1 MATQNV
7 IDKII
12 ENAQKEVQNILDRYS
27 QNAED
32 IKNNTQARIKALS
45 EQHQTEAKALK
56 ETEITRAISQQRLE
70 YNKIITGKKR
80 QMTSRAIEQA
90 LASLP
95 QHKDYPKFLTA
106 LVKASN
112 QTTGELTISTNDWQ
126 KHKNML
132 QSFLKKNRLTFEVK
146 TDKNMLGGITI
157 TQDKKVYHGSLK
169 LIAELLQDEL
179 TIAVSKELF

>member
-12 ENAQKEVQNILDRYS
+12 ENAQKEAQEILDRYT
-27 QNAED
+27 QNAEE
-32 IKNNTQARIKALS
+32 IKENTQARIAALHDQHKA
-45 EQHQTEAKALK
+45 EAKVLK
-56 ETEITRAISQQRLE
+56 ETETTRAISQKRLE

-80 QMTSRAIEQA
+80 QITSRVIEQT
-90 LASLP
+90 LISLP

-106 LVKASN
+106 LIQASN
-112 QTTGELTISTNDWQ
+112 QITGELTISTEDWK

-132 QSFLKKNRLTFEVK
+132 QRFFKAHDLSFEIKPDN
-146 TDKNMLGGITI
+146 NMLGGITI
-157 TQDKKVYHGSLK
+157 TQGKKVFHGSLK
-169 LIAELLQDEL
+169 LIAELLKDEL